1 MAGLAGDHLAARDLA
16 EESVPSHR
24 ELGDAFGLVDA
35 LSELGRATLKLG
47 EFDTARSS
55 FLQALPGL
63 AAIGY
68 RTAIAITLDNLAVL
82 EIQLG
87 SHVRALRLAGT
98 ADALKEAAGGRFSPS
113 SRTFQTCGTTLM
125 RRSSRSA

>member
-1 MAGLAGDHLAARDLA
+1 M
-16 EESVPSHR
+16 
-24 ELGDAFGLVDA
+24 DA

-98 ADALKEAAGGRFSPS
+98 ADALKEAAGGQVLPEFANLPDLRHHAHASFIEE
-113 SRTFQTCGTTLM
+113 RVT
-125 RRSSRSA
+125 AE